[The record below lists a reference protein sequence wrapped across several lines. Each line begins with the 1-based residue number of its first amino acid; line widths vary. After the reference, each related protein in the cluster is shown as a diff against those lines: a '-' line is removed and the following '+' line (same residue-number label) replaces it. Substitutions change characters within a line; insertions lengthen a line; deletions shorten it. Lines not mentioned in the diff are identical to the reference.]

1 MIMADATLSDIS
13 KALGFS
19 EKKQNSTESYF
30 GTVVK
35 IDPTDPSSYINER
48 NGTYYYWVLID
59 GNESPTECARLV
71 NATADDRVLVN
82 VLQNGHS
89 VVMSRIDGDLN
100 ANDAKRIADNTFIY
114 DHTYSYVE
122 NSSTGKIDVVF
133 TAHLYKGGVDV
144 ADQIPGANFTWWEK
158 TEETIDYEDVSDDG
172 LMPLGTGRTIT
183 IPDISSKVGYGLH
196 VIGRYEDL
204 TDVSLEDVEYNDLTD
219 IENNVLQATI
229 HAGTGNSIRV
239 RDLEVITT
247 IFPTDKF
254 LVVTA
259 NGEKLIT
266 AATLSDATDKHY
278 THTQDVVSDIWTI
291 QHNLN
296 KKPSVTVVDSGGS
309 TVEGDIQYVDN
320 NSVVLTF
327 SGAFSG
333 KAYFN

>member
-1 MIMADATLSDIS
+1 MSDTTLTDIS
-13 KALGFS
+13 KALGFNES
-19 EKKQNSTESYF
+19 NSRSTESYF
-30 GTVVK
+30 GTVTA
-35 IDPTDPSSYINER
+35 IDPEDDSSYVIER

-59 GNESPTECARLV
+59 GNDNPTECARLV
-71 NATADDRVLVN
+71 NATAGDRVLVN

-100 ANDAKRIADNTFIY
+100 ANDAKRIADKTFIY

-133 TAHLYKGGVDV
+133 TAHLYRGGVDV
-144 ADQIPGANFTWWEK
+144 ADQISGANFTWWEK

-172 LMPLGTGRTIT
+172 LIPLGTGRVIT

-196 VIGRYEDL
+196 VIGRYEDI

-266 AATLSDATDKHY
+266 AATLSDAADKHY

-296 KKPSVTVVDSGGS
+296 KKPSVTVIDSGNS
-309 TVEGDIQYVDN
+309 VVEGDISYIDN
-320 NSVVLTF
+320 NTLTISF
-327 SGAFSG
+327 NGAFSG
-333 KAYFN
+333 KAYCN